1 MPFADSLS
9 PTHTKLAIKT
19 SVPSSKLILIKLP
32 PLTSMKN
39 GLELSLNIDIVQRL
53 DVKVFIA
60 IIQDFKKLKFIQLFS
75 EFCSLQQL
83 ERKSGLIELA
93 PNKQAEM
100 ETKKFSQNTGDT
112 MMLVRAFKDNMQEN
126 RNLK

>member
-1 MPFADSLS
+1 
-9 PTHTKLAIKT
+9 
-19 SVPSSKLILIKLP
+19 
-32 PLTSMKN
+32 MKN

-53 DVKVFIA
+53 DAKVFIA
-60 IIQDFKKLKFIQLFS
+60 IVQDFKKLKYIQLFS

-83 ERKSGLIELA
+83 ERKSSLIELP

-112 MMLVRAFKDNMQEN
+112 MMLVRAFKENMQEN